1 MIIAQKL
8 KMFHKNMKKFVNNK
22 NKYTNDGKMHI
33 ASSYI
38 VWYYRL
44 YGIIELGDENERKI
58 ISFYA
63 R

>member
-1 MIIAQKL
+1 
-8 KMFHKNMKKFVNNK
+8 MKKFVNIK

-33 ASSYI
+33 ASLYI
-38 VWYYRL
+38 VCYYR
-44 YGIIELGDENERKI
+44 IGDENERKI

>member
-1 MIIAQKL
+1 
-8 KMFHKNMKKFVNNK
+8 MKKFVNNK

-38 VWYYRL
+38 MCLLCV
-44 YGIIELGDENERKI
+44 IIELGDENERKI

>member
-1 MIIAQKL
+1 MAHEESYNTTQKL

-38 VWYYRL
+38 VWYYRT
-44 YGIIELGDENERKI
+44 R
-58 ISFYA
+58 
-63 R
+63 